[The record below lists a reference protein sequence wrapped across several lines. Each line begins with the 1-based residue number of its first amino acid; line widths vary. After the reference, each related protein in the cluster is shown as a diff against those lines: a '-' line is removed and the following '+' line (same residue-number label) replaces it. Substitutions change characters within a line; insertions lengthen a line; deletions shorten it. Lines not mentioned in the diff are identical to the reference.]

1 MCAFERSEKGIIFNM
16 NMKYITKVKANLLI
30 YTKKKTSNI
39 LEGSYNSVYK
49 GKSMNFE
56 DLREYTIGDNVKDID
71 WKASARSNKILIK
84 QYIAEKKHNVLFI
97 LDSGKKMLAD
107 TKDLESKKE
116 VALMAIGTI
125 SYLVDK
131 HGDLI
136 SAIYKGKSNIKLFP
150 FRSGLYNIEKI
161 LNSYEKEIDTEND
174 INSLINYVLKC
185 VKKRMIIFI
194 VTDIDGLNN
203 ISEETLRKLSLLHD
217 VMFINISDALM
228 TGYNAFDVDRD
239 CYIPDYILEDPK
251 LKDIELNLK
260 TKIYDDVKEKFKKYK
275 IVTTTI
281 NKQKDIVNDVFKL
294 LERRKNANIH

>member
-1 MCAFERSEKGIIFNM
+1 M
-16 NMKYITKVKANLLI
+16 NMKYITKVKANLSI

-39 LEGSYNSVYK
+39 LEGSYNSIYK

-56 DLREYTIGDNVKDID
+56 DLREYIIGDNVKDID

-84 QYIAEKKHNVLFI
+84 QFIAEKKHNILFI

-107 TKDLESKKE
+107 TRDLDSKKE
-116 VALMAIGTI
+116 VALMAVGTI

-131 HGDLI
+131 HGDSI
-136 SAIYKGKSNIKLFP
+136 SAIYKGKENIKLFP
-150 FRSGLYNIEKI
+150 FKTGLYNIERI
-161 LNSYEKEIDTEND
+161 LNSYEREIDTEND
-174 INSLINYVLKC
+174 IEGLINYVLKFI
-185 VKKRMIIFI
+185 KRRMIIFVI
-194 VTDIDGLNN
+194 TDIDGLNN

-217 VMFINISDALM
+217 VMFINVSDALM
-228 TGYNAFDVDRD
+228 TGYNAFDVDKD

-251 LKDIELNLK
+251 LKDIELDVK
-260 TKIYDDVKEKFKKYK
+260 TRIYEETKEKFKKYK
-275 IVTTTI
+275 IITTTI